1 MQSPTRPSG
10 TRPSGILIG
19 LFEKEALKFYTVMNE
34 NIRKTLEEFKHN
46 NELKDIKLVITP
58 AADHLFGVN
67 PNFNKFGGNK
77 GGKFHM
83 IAAMA

>member
-1 MQSPTRPSG
+1 
-10 TRPSGILIG
+10 
-19 LFEKEALKFYTVMNE
+19 MNE